1 MSLQFHG
8 SMWVDLPKAS
18 PTDLRL
24 QRDPMRRHRQ
34 RTDTM
39 RRDHFVKLLAVALS
53 TAAIIPQISLSDPV
67 SLVCES
73 PKREYRVEFD
83 ADLRSVSANDTQYSV
98 LAVEETAERTAVV
111 GLTTDGGPTYR
122 LYLHPYKKM
131 EFFSDGKLFQTDNC
145 R

>member
-1 MSLQFHG
+1 M
-8 SMWVDLPKAS
+8 
-18 PTDLRL
+18 
-24 QRDPMRRHRQ
+24 
-34 RTDTM
+34 
-39 RRDHFVKLLAVALS
+39 KLLAVALS

-67 SLVCES
+67 SLICEN

-83 ADLRSVSANDTQYSV
+83 ADLRSVSADDTQYSV
-98 LAVEETAERTAVV
+98 LAVEDTSETTAVV
-111 GLTTDGGPTYR
+111 GLTTGGGPTYR